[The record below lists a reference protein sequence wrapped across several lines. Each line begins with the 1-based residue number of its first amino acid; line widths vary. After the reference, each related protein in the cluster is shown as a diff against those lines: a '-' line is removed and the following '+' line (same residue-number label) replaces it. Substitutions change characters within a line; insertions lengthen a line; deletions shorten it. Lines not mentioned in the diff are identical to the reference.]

1 MDAHRVEVFDRADD
15 DALVLVVAHH
25 FHLVFLPAE
34 QAFLDEDLVHRR
46 GVEAGLGHAVVLF
59 AVVGDAAAR
68 AAQGVGRTDDDGEFA
83 ADERDRLAGFLEG
96 LDHARARDVEADFQH
111 QLLELLAI
119 FAALDGV
126 FLRADQFH
134 AVLGE
139 DAGAGELE
147 GKVQRGLTS
156 ERREEGVG
164 LLLGDD
170 AFHGFDR
177 ERFHVGDVRGLRI
190 GHDRGRIGVHQDD
203 AVTFLAE
210 GLARLGAGIIEL
222 TGLADDDRTRA
233 DDEDGTDIGPLRHSV
248 PRTVSDPWKGGQEGT
263 AHIYGKALARAGRDG
278 IHRGVDI
285 IRISGIRS
293 FGHHGALPEE
303 KRLGQ
308 RFTVS
313 VDLEV
318 DTRPAAAAD
327 DLKLTVDY
335 AEVIRTVEGQLT
347 GKPVYLI
354 ETLAQ
359 QIAAR
364 ILGTFPVVKAVTV
377 EVNKPFA
384 PVAADFEA
392 ISVKIRRER
401 V

>member
-1 MDAHRVEVFDRADD
+1 M
-15 DALVLVVAHH
+15 
-25 FHLVFLPAE
+25 
-34 QAFLDEDLVHRR
+34 
-46 GVEAGLGHAVVLF
+46 GG
-59 AVVGDAAAR
+59 
-68 AAQGVGRTDDDGEFA
+68 
-83 ADERDRLAGFLEG
+83 
-96 LDHARARDVEADFQH
+96 
-111 QLLELLAI
+111 
-119 FAALDGV
+119 
-126 FLRADQFH
+126 
-134 AVLGE
+134 
-139 DAGAGELE
+139 GA
-147 GKVQRGLTS
+147 
-156 ERREEGVG
+156 
-164 LLLGDD
+164 
-170 AFHGFDR
+170 
-177 ERFHVGDVRGLRI
+177 
-190 GHDRGRIGVHQDD
+190 
-203 AVTFLAE
+203 
-210 GLARLGAGIIEL
+210 
-222 TGLADDDRTRA
+222 
-233 DDEDGTDIGPLRHSV
+233 
-248 PRTVSDPWKGGQEGT
+248 
-263 AHIYGKALARAGRDG
+263 

-318 DTRPAAAAD
+318 DTRPAAAGD
-327 DLKLTVDY
+327 DLKLTVNY
-335 AEVIRTVEGQLT
+335 ADVIRTVEGQLT

-384 PVAADFEA
+384 PVAADFEM